1 MLGGTGVL
9 VFHIA
14 GRSDWSAAQ
23 RRGRYFSPGFDERG
37 RLDEHLSCVHED
49 QVDDVRRKVYADA
62 LVPLVLLEV
71 DTDLLDSPVEEVGH
85 SVRVLGPIN
94 AEAVVAVRDLPRASA
109 DEIAVSLARS
119 TMKDFG
125 GEVLFWGTLVVVF
138 GVCVIGLTAV
148 GQTLAQDPGG
158 IVGGILGLAIASTM
172 LAAWLRRGSSD

>member
-1 MLGGTGVL
+1 LVGVH

-23 RRGRYFSPGFDERG
+23 RRGRYFSPGFDDRG

-49 QVDDVRRKVYADA
+49 QVDEVRRRVYADA

-85 SVRVLGPIN
+85 GVRVLGPIN
-94 AEAVVAVRDLPRASA
+94 TEAVVAVRDLPRASA

-125 GEVLFWGTLVVVF
+125 GEVMLWGTLVMVF
-138 GVCVIGLTAV
+138 GVCVIGLAAL
-148 GQTLAQDPGG
+148 GQVVADNPGG
-158 IVGGILGLAIASTM
+158 VVGGGVGLAIASA
-172 LAAWLRRGSSD
+172 LLVVWLRRQSSD